1 MFPACSFLLNT
12 DLKYKLLFSTRWLIY
27 NNNDRQSIYQEW
39 YIEFSIQGTQG
50 HCVYFRCK
58 NKPSNLPLIEFLCL
72 MTALI
77 NMYWPQ
83 CLQTTCRNWRVRCS
97 NANLLLNE
105 SIGNSRSGGVH
116 NRWFFKMRKRFC
128 QNITPPHN
136 NRFDS
141 TTTTGNVANLS
152 QTKSVKPSY
161 HTYTII
167 RIIIIRICRTI
178 NKSWL
183 CWPDSEGGNQA
194 QNLSKYHVVC
204 LQHRSLWMKVL
215 NWLNANAIATFP
227 HPLSLSHPN
236 TPLVSIQPH
245 FNNIQSNSHGRNHSP

>member
-1 MFPACSFLLNT
+1 MIF
-12 DLKYKLLFSTRWLIY
+12 
-27 NNNDRQSIYQEW
+27 
-39 YIEFSIQGTQG
+39 
-50 HCVYFRCK
+50 
-58 NKPSNLPLIEFLCL
+58 
-72 MTALI
+72 
-77 NMYWPQ
+77 
-83 CLQTTCRNWRVRCS
+83 
-97 NANLLLNE
+97 LNE
-105 SIGNSRSGGVH
+105 EAILPKH
-116 NRWFFKMRKRFC
+116 
-128 QNITPPHN
+128 H
-136 NRFDS
+136 
-141 TTTTGNVANLS
+141 TTTQQPIRFHNDFKTGNVANLS

-194 QNLSKYHVVC
+194 QNLSKYPVVC

-236 TPLVSIQPH
+236 IPLVSIQPH
-245 FNNIQSNSHGRNHSP
+245 FNNIQSNSHGRNHSPSILPNHCTFIQERVTLWR